1 MFEDDDIK
9 ETSDVEMMKDNMF
22 VVRFPEEMGIP
33 EWTVRACQRPSV
45 SVVLSDDDA
54 NPKIIGY
61 KWNPVKI
68 TLVHPIGEFGATKN
82 KKIMDW
88 FMSYMNDVF
97 NGEETSCGLNVY
109 IEMLDRLGCVVE
121 KWLLADC
128 VVISAD
134 FGECDYNKDRMSTTT
149 IKVLP
154 RYCTLVDMSS

>member
-1 MFEDDDIK
+1 MFEDERIK
-9 ETSDVEMMKDNMF
+9 EAASVEMMKDNMF

-33 EWTVRACQRPSV
+33 EWTVRTCQRPSV
-45 SVVLSDDDA
+45 SVVWSDEDN
-54 NPKIIGY
+54 NPRIIGY
-61 KWNPVKI
+61 KWNPVEI
-68 TLVHPIGEFGATKN
+68 TLFHQIGEFGATKN
-82 KKIMDW
+82 KKIMEW

-97 NGEETSCGLNVY
+97 SNTETDCGRDIY

-121 KWLLADC
+121 KWLLSDC

-154 RYCTLVDMSS
+154 RHCMLVDMSA